1 MNKYLQYAISLLV
14 KPILAEEIRLK
25 GLQALKVYLKTVGA
39 VRIGAM
45 GAVGG
50 IAALALLVCGFVLF
64 VGGLL
69 AVLGVSGEALAW
81 TSLVIGAILTT
92 AAVVGFLW
100 AFKESRWL
108 EYSKSYELMNAVVD
122 PVPNP
127 KAVPQNI
134 VAAVKGEPTVHVPR
148 TEIQPHYDPPYER
161 KHKLSRETTT
171 RLTPT
176 YT

>member
-1 MNKYLQYAISLLV
+1 MNKYLRFAISLLV
-14 KPILAEEIRLK
+14 KPILAEEVRLK
-25 GLQALKVYLKTVGA
+25 GLQAVKAYLKTVGI
-39 VRIGAM
+39 VRLGSM

-69 AVLGVSGEALAW
+69 AVLGVSGAALAW
-81 TSLVIGAILTT
+81 TSLIIGAILTT

-127 KAVPQNI
+127 KAVPQNM
-134 VAAVKGEPTVHVPR
+134 VAAVKGEPTIHVPR
-148 TEIQPHYDPPYER
+148 AEIQPHYDPPYQR
-161 KHKLSRETTT
+161 KHREPTQT
-171 RLTPT
+171 LTPS